1 MAGVKDW
8 SPEVVDRALMIAC
21 AAVWLLALG
30 FWVAAGVAL
39 VNLGS
44 SHAAAVAGEESGSN
58 WVLYTVIAVSA
69 VVIIAAVPL
78 LLRAR
83 NATPAPA
90 PVAASPTSARAR
102 LAASRIHAGYPAATS
117 ARSAASGVSTE
128 LLDRLML
135 RCGLGVLTAMGL
147 GYIAVGIATHL
158 MAVDSNG
165 ASWALYGVAA
175 LFLVGMVAVPVLLL
189 KQLPSKDEE

>member
-1 MAGVKDW
+1 
-8 SPEVVDRALMIAC
+8 
-21 AAVWLLALG
+21 
-30 FWVAAGVAL
+30 
-39 VNLGS
+39 
-44 SHAAAVAGEESGSN
+44 
-58 WVLYTVIAVSA
+58 
-69 VVIIAAVPL
+69 
-78 LLRAR
+78 
-83 NATPAPA
+83 
-90 PVAASPTSARAR
+90 
-102 LAASRIHAGYPAATS
+102 
-117 ARSAASGVSTE
+117 
-128 LLDRLML
+128 ML